1 MANIRL
7 TVVVRKDLQ
16 LVPGL
21 LAAQVSHMAD
31 AFMRAKILNALSLT
45 EGGNPNMLTL
55 LDMSF
60 PDFDKGE
67 LEWMKEPYL
76 SVLGVN
82 CYEDLV
88 EIMDH
93 CKRESLKIYE
103 WKDIIPSPTFPDRTI
118 RALVGVAIGP
128 DDFDLIKVVTGSMEL
143 Y

>member
-88 EIMDH
+88 EIYEH
-93 CKRESLKIYE
+93 VQRENLPCHK
-103 WKDIIPSPTFPDRTI
+103 WDDTIPSPTFEGKDI
-118 RALVGVAIGP
+118 KAFVGISIGP
-128 DDFDLIKVVTGSMEL
+128 ADFDKIKIVTGGLEL